1 VRSQQELSDRLDIQD
16 LITAY
21 SYAIDFHEWS
31 ELDEIFTPDA
41 TLDFTATG
49 GEAGP
54 LAMVKDWLARTLTMF
69 AGHQHLVATS
79 SIALDG
85 DRATGRSVCHN
96 PMYLDVDGRQQ
107 VLFVGLWYEDEFVR
121 TALGWRICSR
131 RQRIG
136 YMHGLP
142 TPR

>member
-1 VRSQQELSDRLDIQD
+1 MKSQLELSDRLEIDD

-21 SYAIDFHEWS
+21 SYAIDFHAWD
-31 ELDEIFTPDA
+31 ELDDIFTADA

-49 GEAGP
+49 GEAGD
-54 LAMVKDWLARTLTMF
+54 LRTMKAWLARTLSMF

-79 SIALDG
+79 QIVLDG
-85 DRATGRSVCHN
+85 DRATGRSLCHN
-96 PMYLDVDGRQQ
+96 PMYLDADGQRQ
-107 VLFVGLWYEDEFVR
+107 VLFVGLWYVDDFVR
-121 TALGWRICSR
+121 TDLGWRIAAR
-131 RQRIG
+131 RQMIG